1 MGSKGS
7 GTPAKKSR
15 RPLLGS
21 GIGIAAIGA
30 VFLIAP
36 AVIANERIAGIFA
49 EGARIPAMF
58 ALLIGAV
65 LIAVD
70 LVLRAR
76 TRAKPKQSAAPRQ
89 EPDWT
94 SWAPPETLAALQR
107 AIPQAGPISAFPD
120 TGDTGAASLA
130 PTPQR
135 RREPAW
141 SQKVFDD
148 IEWRRFEA
156 VCEKLFGQAGFETRT
171 QSHGADGGV
180 DIWLRSKHAEGP
192 AAVVQCK
199 HWSGRQVG
207 VKDVREFLGVMS
219 AHGLKRGTYATTSTF
234 TTEAA
239 KFAKENGINTLDG
252 ARLLALIGKRSPEQ
266 QLELLQIAYEGEYWR
281 PTCASCGTKMVERV
295 ASKTASRFWGCVQYP
310 RCKSMLPMRGS
321 A

>member
-1 MGSKGS
+1 MGRRRSQARARKSS
-7 GTPAKKSR
+7 GKLFET
-15 RPLLGS
+15 
-21 GIGIAAIGA
+21 GIAAVVLGA
-30 VFLIAP
+30 GLLVAP
-36 AVIANERIAGIFA
+36 ALMGNSAVANALA
-49 EGARIPAMF
+49 TGARIPALF
-58 ALLIGAV
+58 ALVVGAG
-65 LIAVD
+65 LIAVHF
-70 LVLRAR
+70 VLRAR
-76 TRAKPKQSAAPRQ
+76 VEPQRTTAPRQ

-120 TGDTGAASLA
+120 TGDTGAARLA
-130 PTPQR
+130 PAPQR

-141 SQKVFDD
+141 SQNVFDD

-180 DIWLRSKHAEGP
+180 DIWLHSKHAQGP

-207 VKDVREFLGVMS
+207 VKEVREFLGVMT

-234 TTEAA
+234 TEEAA
-239 KFAKENGINTLDG
+239 KFAKKNGINALDG

-281 PTCASCGTKMVERV
+281 PTCASCGTKMVERE
-295 ASKTASRFWGCVQYP
+295 ARKTASRFWGCAQYP
-310 RCKSMLPMRGS
+310 RCKSMLPMRS
-321 A
+321 PA